1 MQEKLNEIG
10 AEVALLRR
18 VNGIKNATTYRNT
31 KISPQIVKSVE
42 RGNKN
47 YTIQTLLKLLEEVG
61 KTIIIADK

>member
-42 RGNKN
+42 QGTKN
-47 YTIQTLLKLLEEVG
+47 YTIQTLLKLLEEVK
-61 KTIIIADK
+61 KTIKIVDM

>member
-31 KISPQIVKSVE
+31 KISPQIIKSVE

-47 YTIQTLLKLLEEVG
+47 YTIQTLLKLLEEVK
-61 KTIIIADK
+61 KTIKIVDM

>member
-61 KTIIIADK
+61 KTIIIVDK